1 MTEVMTDEFIK
12 NTVALANGYAL
23 WFAGVP
29 DAEMMPF
36 LDMARA
42 NMTTDLAQKFG
53 AEPEPS
59 LPPATT
65 LRSIGPHRP
74 GWRPAKSRVRP
85 SASSPRTKLLRRSLI
100 RDKPARRD
108 WEEKHRHEPRGC
120 LSAS

>member
-53 AEPEPS
+53 AEV
-59 LPPATT
+59 ATAVAEAFIVAV
-65 LRSIGPHRP
+65 LRQ
-74 GWRPAKSRVRP
+74 K
-85 SASSPRTKLLRRSLI
+85 
-100 RDKPARRD
+100 RDLEAAG
-108 WEEKHRHEPRGC
+108 EFAC
-120 LSAS
+120 